1 VVKVLKS
8 SRRKLGIVI
17 ISFMILAVVIVV
29 YALPIDFSG
38 WFPNPGYEG
47 KYGVVAETDAQ
58 ELLPNGTFIRHD
70 PITEEFANRT
80 GGYWNLTDP
89 DRYVLEAIN
98 TGKMV
103 LVSIH
108 ATDLT
113 IVKQLEE
120 HNWIRIVK
128 YNGKFYLITVLGSP
142 KSKWR

>member
-1 VVKVLKS
+1 MKKLRS
-8 SRRKLGIVI
+8 SRKKLGVALVLFI
-17 ISFMILAVVIVV
+17 ILATILIV
-29 YALPIDFSG
+29 YASSIDFG
-38 WFPNPGYEG
+38 NWFPDPGYEG

-58 ELLPNGTFIRHD
+58 ELLPNGTFIQHD

-113 IVKQLEE
+113 IVKQLEQ